1 LMMCCPEEIDP
12 SGNTVLMQPYLTK
25 SDLRGCSDFLFVPGT
40 NDSHIFLLRTEE
52 SLDNVVST
60 YASVIDL
67 QAKTLMAETL
77 VASARKFEGMAWVG
91 GFGPFP
97 PAGPSESLTLQNTIK
112 LASEPQKQSAFVFI
126 KPHAC
131 TEKVKSLV
139 KKKFGEMG
147 ISILSEGGYDGKT
160 IDEKKYI
167 DQHYYAIAS
176 KATIMKPNQLNV
188 PKDMFKS
195 AFDNEWDKTLED
207 GQVLNALDACAKLG
221 VDADTIDSLWAKAK
235 AAKKLVKFGG
245 GFYCGLVEAEGKPPL
260 YTLNAFFM
268 SMRSKF
274 TKPDVNIHYFVVEFD
289 ASKLPWAKFR
299 GEVLGPT
306 DPAKAPADSLRGQI
320 MGQWKE
326 LDLTAPPN
334 TGDNGVHASASP
346 FEGLA
351 EKMNWLGL
359 DPLTDDFGKALLE
372 GTGDEK
378 VTKEMLDEF
387 KVDPQVLLPAGGGK
401 KGSLFDQLED
411 MDFADAVSKVK
422 AIAKEYNAAKK

>member
-1 LMMCCPEEIDP
+1 
-12 SGNTVLMQPYLTK
+12 
-25 SDLRGCSDFLFVPGT
+25 
-40 NDSHIFLLRTEE
+40 
-52 SLDNVVST
+52 
-60 YASVIDL
+60 
-67 QAKTLMAETL
+67 
-77 VASARKFEGMAWVG
+77 
-91 GFGPFP
+91 
-97 PAGPSESLTLQNTIK
+97 
-112 LASEPQKQSAFVFI
+112 
-126 KPHAC
+126 
-131 TEKVKSLV
+131 
-139 KKKFGEMG
+139 
-147 ISILSEGGYDGKT
+147 
-160 IDEKKYI
+160 
-167 DQHYYAIAS
+167 
-176 KATIMKPNQLNV
+176 
-188 PKDMFKS
+188 MFKS
-195 AFDNEWDKTLED
+195 AFDAEWDKTLED

-320 MGQWKE
+320 MAQWKE

-359 DPLTDDFGKALLE
+359 DPTTDEFGKALLE
-372 GTGDEK
+372 GTGDEQ